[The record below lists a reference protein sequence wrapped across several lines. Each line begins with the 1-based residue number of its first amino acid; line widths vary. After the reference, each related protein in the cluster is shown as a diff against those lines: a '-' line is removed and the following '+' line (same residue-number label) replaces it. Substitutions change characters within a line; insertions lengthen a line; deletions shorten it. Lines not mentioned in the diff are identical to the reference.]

1 VNITVNGT
9 EFTPGSWVNIEAVGE
24 VDYLNGSVEWRLE
37 SPLENAVDKDA
48 GINEV
53 AFDFNRDIT
62 SQFFEDPNFEDNVTL
77 LDWYNHSV
85 NSFDEIVV
93 NSTLNLLNLTRTTD
107 DQVAIMFYNKT
118 VQEAPYN
125 IQFEY
130 RNVSLS
136 NPMNFS
142 YYNGEWINIT
152 LDTGAGDWNAFS
164 QDIYLSANSSD
175 GHSLMFYLPASN
187 NDSTWQIR
195 SMRIRYNYERIPV
208 TTNTHEGVINQQWEH
223 DNYQEE
229 VNSSYSTIISET
241 DEESTVDVNILLPN
255 RSLYLGD
262 WIFELY
268 IIRKNQFDIDIDPI
282 IYNASITI
290 KEDLEIDIVSLY
302 MQRGVNTSEGMDNAP
317 IYMNETGMNEVYSPG
332 DRIVEIFSLTSDSNP
347 GLFNTTYY
355 DLTGYLINTW
365 NNSYNEITWGI
376 EDGQSIQ

>member
-1 VNITVNGT
+1 MRNQETFFTVFFAFIFIISNLSLIIVTGQNPLMETTVKEQSSFNVQDEREIRKDVITGGNEAIFQYPYVNITVNGS

-62 SQFFEDPNFEDNVTL
+62 NQFFEDPNFEDNVTL

-164 QDIYLSANSSD
+164 
-175 GHSLMFYLPASN
+175 
-187 NDSTWQIR
+187 
-195 SMRIRYNYERIPV
+195 
-208 TTNTHEGVINQQWEH
+208 
-223 DNYQEE
+223 
-229 VNSSYSTIISET
+229 
-241 DEESTVDVNILLPN
+241 
-255 RSLYLGD
+255 
-262 WIFELY
+262 
-268 IIRKNQFDIDIDPI
+268 
-282 IYNASITI
+282 
-290 KEDLEIDIVSLY
+290 
-302 MQRGVNTSEGMDNAP
+302 
-317 IYMNETGMNEVYSPG
+317 
-332 DRIVEIFSLTSDSNP
+332 
-347 GLFNTTYY
+347 
-355 DLTGYLINTW
+355 
-365 NNSYNEITWGI
+365 
-376 EDGQSIQ
+376 